1 MKPIRDTIAAIAT
14 PPGEGGIG
22 VIRISGGDSLSL
34 ALRLF
39 RPARE
44 IAERDMVP
52 RRVYFGRVHDP
63 RTGEGIDEALL
74 TWFRAPGSYTR
85 EDVVE
90 ISVHGGVYITSRI
103 LRLVLDAGARL
114 AAPGEFTRRAFLNGR
129 IDLSQA
135 EAVADL
141 IHAASDKALQSAL
154 AQLQGALSGKL
165 TAFYDNLMSVLA
177 QLETTIDFPE
187 EGLEFQQKTE
197 LLDQVRRVRESLEA
211 LIQSYRQ
218 GKIFREG
225 ARVALAG
232 KPNVGKS
239 SLLNTLLQ
247 EDRAIVTPFPGTT
260 RDVLEEQVRIK
271 DIHINIIDS
280 AGLRADPE
288 PVEEQGIARTRAA
301 LAQADLA
308 LVLFDGSQALD
319 ANDEILIREV
329 KDKPCLIIINKC
341 DLPEKLDVKQLQ
353 ARLAEPIRISAKTP
367 SGIHALIDE
376 IHHRLVK
383 TGTPPRES
391 TVITR
396 ERHRELLV
404 RAHQAL
410 LKTCRSIEEGLSEEF
425 IAEDINDAVEALG
438 MILGKTI
445 EEDLLDKIFSEFCI
459 GK

>member
-1 MKPIRDTIAAIAT
+1 MKPTRDTIAAIAT

-22 VIRISGGDSLSL
+22 VIRISGGDSLPI

-39 RPARE
+39 RSARP
-44 IAERDMVP
+44 IAARRPVP
-52 RRVYFGRVHDP
+52 RRVYFGGIHDP
-63 RTGEGIDEALL
+63 QTGEGIDEALL
-74 TWFRAPGSYTR
+74 TWFRAPQSYTR

-90 ISVHGGVYITSRI
+90 IGSHGGVYITSRI

-154 AQLQGALSGKL
+154 AQLQGALSGQL
-165 TAFYDNLMSVLA
+165 TAFYDTLMSVLA

-187 EGLEFQQKTE
+187 EGLEFQKKNK
-197 LLDQVRRVRESLEA
+197 LLEQVRQVREALEA

-239 SLLNTLLQ
+239 SLLNVLLQ

-260 RDVLEEQVRIK
+260 RDMLEERVRIK

-308 LVLFDGSQALD
+308 LLLFDGSQALD
-319 ANDEILIREV
+319 ANDETLIREV

-341 DLPEKLDVKQLQ
+341 DLPEKLDIKQLQ
-353 ARLAEPIRISAKTP
+353 AQLAKPLRISAK
-367 SGIHALIDE
+367 SHAGIQALIDA
-376 IHHRLVK
+376 IYNRLVK
-383 TGTPPRES
+383 ENKPSGES

-404 RAHQAL
+404 RAERAL

-425 IAEDINDAVEALG
+425 IAEDINDALESLG
-438 MILGKTI
+438 TILGKTI